1 MTQWQMAD
9 AKQKLTQMI
18 SAAEKNGP
26 QLVVQ
31 QKEPVAVILSRDE
44 YNKLARQASFNF
56 ENRRSASDLDSGCD
70 PNKILQDT

>member
-26 QLVVQ
+26 QLVVR
-31 QKEPVAVILSRDE
+31 QKEPVAVILSPAE
-44 YNKLARQASFNF
+44 YNKLAQQASINF
-56 ENRRSASDLDSGCD
+56 ENRRSASDLDSG
-70 PNKILQDT
+70 K